1 MKYREYSCIVIGAAA
16 GACAGIWGL
25 CAGIAAGTF
34 AALVL
39 HRLED
44 ERMWRKA
51 AEKGSTAGVSGEPF
65 PGALFVCALAV
76 SCTGDSTG
84 ACQIVKGVFG
94 KKYHA
99 DWNSFCRA
107 AASVKSLNSDLLV
120 ECLAH
125 IIRKN
130 SEVYTPDMVRA
141 VFTLLSAAEFS
152 RDRRQTG
159 DRPSHYLA
167 ELLDYTYV
175 SDELSLAYRV
185 LGLEPG
191 AEIERVKSAHRRLA
205 AKYHPDRGTENNGG
219 TDTFMRVQAAYELI
233 LHQQS

>member
-1 MKYREYSCIVIGAAA
+1 MKYRGYCCIAIGAAA
-16 GACAGIWGL
+16 GACAGVWGI
-25 CAGIAAGTF
+25 CAGVVAGTF

-39 HRLED
+39 RRLED
-44 ERMWRKA
+44 ERIWRKA
-51 AEKGSTAGVSGEPF
+51 VEQGSSADVRGEPF

-76 SCTGDSTG
+76 SCTGDSAS

-107 AASVKSLNSDLLV
+107 SVSVKSLNSDLLV

-125 IIRKN
+125 IIRK
-130 SEVYTPDMVRA
+130 SSTVYTPDMVRA

-191 AEIERVKSAHRRLA
+191 ADIERVKSAHRRLA
-205 AKYHPDRGTENNGG
+205 AKYHPDSGKETDGG
-219 TDTFMRVQAAYELI
+219 ADAFMRVQAAYELI
-233 LHQQS
+233 LHQQ